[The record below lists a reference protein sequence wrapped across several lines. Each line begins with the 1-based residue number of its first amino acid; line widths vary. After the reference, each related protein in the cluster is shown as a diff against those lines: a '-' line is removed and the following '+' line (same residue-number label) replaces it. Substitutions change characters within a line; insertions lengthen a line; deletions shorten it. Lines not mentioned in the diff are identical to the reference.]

1 MVRPVRIRLFATA
14 RTAVGRA
21 EIDWPVPAEGLSAR
35 ALAAALAEAYPTLA
49 GTLRASRLVRNGRY
63 IQRAGERVRPGDE
76 FAIHPPYG
84 GG

>member
-1 MVRPVRIRLFATA
+1 MVPPVRVRLFATA

-21 EIDWPVPAEGLSAR
+21 ELDWPVPPEGISAH
-35 ALAAALAEAYPTLA
+35 ALAAALADAYPALA
-49 GTLRASRLVRNGRY
+49 RTLRVSRLVRNGRY
-63 IQRAGERVRPGDE
+63 VQRAGERVRPGDE